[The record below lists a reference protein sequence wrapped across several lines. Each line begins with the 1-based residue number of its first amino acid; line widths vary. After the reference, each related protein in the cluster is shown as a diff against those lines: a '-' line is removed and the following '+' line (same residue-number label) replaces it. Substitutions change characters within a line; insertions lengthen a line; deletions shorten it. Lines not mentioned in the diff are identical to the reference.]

1 MASPD
6 PAGLKAKPEPR
17 PKPHITDLPMT
28 WANWHKHV
36 NWLNVYFIAGIPLIG
51 CVAAVWTPLRLQTA
65 IWAVLYYFFTGMGA
79 FSDGNPFPLTT
90 ARHHRRLPQTV
101 GPQVVLGYQAPGTV
115 PRSVRRRRHRRL
127 HPLVEP

>member
-28 WANWHKHV
+28 WADWHRHV

-51 CVAAVWTPLRLQTA
+51 CIAAVWTPLRLQTA

-79 FSDGNPFPLTT
+79 FSARNPFP
-90 ARHHRRLPQTV
+90 AD
-101 GPQVVLGYQAPGTV
+101 
-115 PRSVRRRRHRRL
+115 PR
-127 HPLVEP
+127 